1 MFEDFGWEDEE
12 QLAESDPVETSA
24 RETLR
29 QFFDQNPQQVFFSRQ
44 LEVQNEGQYFH
55 WITNRAIRDLE
66 AAGTILSET
75 RPLASGGTIKLLWH
89 RRFRYHRREAARLVQ
104 LVNEYSAPNIGAALG
119 LQAEALVLE
128 GFASIEFVMKGRD
141 KNDYRDKVW
150 TDTDHNVDF
159 IFERDDQAYGIE
171 VKNTLGYM
179 DRIEFEIKIR
189 LCRELGIRPVFAV
202 RMLPKTWIKDLVDV
216 GGFALILKYQLYP
229 WAHRELA
236 KTVRS
241 ELGLPVDAPRR
252 LNEGTMKRFLSWH
265 ERL

>member
-1 MFEDFGWEDEE
+1 MFEDFGWEDQES
-12 QLAESDPVETSA
+12 LADSDPVETTA
-24 RETLR
+24 RESLR
-29 QFFDQNPQQVFFSRQ
+29 QFFANNSQRVFFSRQ

-66 AAGTILSET
+66 AQGLILSET
-75 RPLASGGTIKLLWH
+75 RPLVSGGTIKLLWN
-89 RRFRYHRREAARLVQ
+89 RRFRYYKREAARLVE
-104 LVNEYSAPNIGAALG
+104 LVNEYSAPNIGGALG

-141 KNDYRDKVW
+141 KNDYSGKAW
-150 TDTDHNVDF
+150 TETEHNVDF
-159 IFERDDQAYGIE
+159 IFERDGQAYGIE

-179 DRIEFEIKIR
+179 ERIEFETKIR
-189 LCRELGIRPVFAV
+189 LCQKIGVRPVFAV
-202 RMLPKTWIKDLVDV
+202 RMLPKTWIKDLIDV

-241 ELGLPVDAPRR
+241 ELGLRWTHQ
-252 LNEGTMKRFLSWH
+252 GGSMK
-265 ERL
+265 ER